1 MTTMTMKRSVHG
13 CLRWLSAAALCLA
26 MATPALAGPP
36 DEKDKDKEG
45 WSAVSR
51 PADMNPEAESV
62 PAAPL
67 VAGAY
72 GFIWVAVLVYV
83 GTVAQRARRLQAEVD
98 ALRKRL
104 PGGAA

>member
-1 MTTMTMKRSVHG
+1 MTTMKRTLRG
-13 CLRWLSAAALCLA
+13 CLRRLSVAAALGFA
-26 MATPALAGPP
+26 MAMAPAPALAGPQ
-36 DEKDKDKEG
+36 EEKDKEG

-62 PAAPL
+62 PAGPL

-83 GTVAQRARRLQAEVD
+83 GTVAQRAKRLQAEVD